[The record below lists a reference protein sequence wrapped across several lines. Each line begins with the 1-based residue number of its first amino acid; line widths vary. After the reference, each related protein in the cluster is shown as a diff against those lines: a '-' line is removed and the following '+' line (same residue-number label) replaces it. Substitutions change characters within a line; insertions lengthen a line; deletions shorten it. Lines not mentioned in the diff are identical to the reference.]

1 MTHDALTPDVHH
13 DPDARRLHT
22 RVEGHEAELRYS
34 LCDGRM
40 VIDHTGVPDAIG
52 GRGIAGI
59 LVKAAL
65 DLAREVAREGAGSEK
80 IGTTGKGIG
89 PTYEDKIARRALR
102 VQDLKHPERFAAK
115 LRALLDLHNHVL
127 TTYLNAAPIDFD
139 TVYKQA
145 MADADIAP
153 RLRPWQPLLTVRMW

>member
-22 RVEGHEAELRYS
+22 REEGHEAELRYS
-34 LCDGRM
+34 LRDGRM

-65 DLAREVAREGAGSEK
+65 DLARARGW
-80 IGTTGKGIG
+80 
-89 PTYEDKIARRALR
+89 R
-102 VQDLKHPERFAAK
+102 VVPACSYSAAYVQRHPEYA
-115 LRALLDLHNHVL
+115 DL
-127 TTYLNAAPIDFD
+127 IEG
-139 TVYKQA
+139 
-145 MADADIAP
+145 
-153 RLRPWQPLLTVRMW
+153 

>member
-40 VIDHTGVPDAIG
+40 VIDHTGVPDAIS

-65 DLAREVAREGAGSEK
+65 DLARARGWRVVAACS
-80 IGTTGKGIG
+80 
-89 PTYEDKIARRALR
+89 YSAAY
-102 VQDLKHPERFAAK
+102 VQRHPEYA
-115 LRALLDLHNHVL
+115 DL
-127 TTYLNAAPIDFD
+127 IEG
-139 TVYKQA
+139 
-145 MADADIAP
+145 
-153 RLRPWQPLLTVRMW
+153 

>member
-34 LCDGRM
+34 LRDGRM
-40 VIDHTGVPDAIG
+40 VIDHTGVPDGIG

-65 DLAREVAREGAGSEK
+65 DLARARGW
-80 IGTTGKGIG
+80 
-89 PTYEDKIARRALR
+89 R
-102 VQDLKHPERFAAK
+102 VVPACSYSAAYVQRHPEYA
-115 LRALLDLHNHVL
+115 DL
-127 TTYLNAAPIDFD
+127 IEG
-139 TVYKQA
+139 
-145 MADADIAP
+145 
-153 RLRPWQPLLTVRMW
+153 

>member
-34 LCDGRM
+34 LRDGRM

-65 DLAREVAREGAGSEK
+65 DLARARWRHASAN
-80 IGTTGKGIG
+80 
-89 PTYEDKIARRALR
+89 PPPARRRRRPPPHRHPRPMRRPLR
-102 VQDLKHPERFAAK
+102 
-115 LRALLDLHNHVL
+115 
-127 TTYLNAAPIDFD
+127 
-139 TVYKQA
+139 
-145 MADADIAP
+145 
-153 RLRPWQPLLTVRMW
+153 

>member
-34 LCDGRM
+34 LRDGRM

-59 LVKAAL
+59 LVQAAL
-65 DLAREVAREGAGSEK
+65 DLARARGW
-80 IGTTGKGIG
+80 
-89 PTYEDKIARRALR
+89 R
-102 VQDLKHPERFAAK
+102 VVPACSYSAAYVQRHPEYA
-115 LRALLDLHNHVL
+115 DL
-127 TTYLNAAPIDFD
+127 IEG
-139 TVYKQA
+139 
-145 MADADIAP
+145 
-153 RLRPWQPLLTVRMW
+153 

>member
-34 LCDGRM
+34 LRDGRM

-65 DLAREVAREGAGSEK
+65 DLARARGW
-80 IGTTGKGIG
+80 
-89 PTYEDKIARRALR
+89 R
-102 VQDLKHPERFAAK
+102 VVPACSYSAAYVQRHPEYA
-115 LRALLDLHNHVL
+115 DL
-127 TTYLNAAPIDFD
+127 
-139 TVYKQA
+139 
-145 MADADIAP
+145 IAG
-153 RLRPWQPLLTVRMW
+153 

>member
-1 MTHDALTPDVHH
+1 MTHDALTPDVYH

-34 LCDGRM
+34 LRDGRM

-65 DLAREVAREGAGSEK
+65 DLARARGW
-80 IGTTGKGIG
+80 
-89 PTYEDKIARRALR
+89 R
-102 VQDLKHPERFAAK
+102 VVPACSYSAAYVQRHPEYA
-115 LRALLDLHNHVL
+115 DL
-127 TTYLNAAPIDFD
+127 IEG
-139 TVYKQA
+139 
-145 MADADIAP
+145 
-153 RLRPWQPLLTVRMW
+153 

>member
-22 RVEGHEAELRYS
+22 RVEGHEADLRYS
-34 LCDGRM
+34 LRDGRM

-65 DLAREVAREGAGSEK
+65 DLARARGW
-80 IGTTGKGIG
+80 
-89 PTYEDKIARRALR
+89 R
-102 VQDLKHPERFAAK
+102 VVPACSYSAAYVQRHPEYA
-115 LRALLDLHNHVL
+115 DL
-127 TTYLNAAPIDFD
+127 IEG
-139 TVYKQA
+139 
-145 MADADIAP
+145 
-153 RLRPWQPLLTVRMW
+153 

>member
-13 DPDARRLHT
+13 DPDAHRLHT

-34 LCDGRM
+34 LRDGRM

-65 DLAREVAREGAGSEK
+65 DLARARGW
-80 IGTTGKGIG
+80 
-89 PTYEDKIARRALR
+89 R
-102 VQDLKHPERFAAK
+102 VVPACSYSTAYVQRHPEHA
-115 LRALLDLHNHVL
+115 DL
-127 TTYLNAAPIDFD
+127 IEG
-139 TVYKQA
+139 
-145 MADADIAP
+145 
-153 RLRPWQPLLTVRMW
+153 